1 MKLNYDGQEQINAN
15 YDAVWAFINNPEKVA
30 NCLPDVQKLEIT
42 GDKSFVAHVRVGVG
56 PVRGRF
62 KFDVE
67 LVPDEANNKMDVKLR
82 GGGLGTAI
90 DLTAGADIAQQE
102 GHTNLDWKG
111 EAIVRGPAATVGAR
125 VLDRKANELITHVF
139 SEVKRNVDAEQA

>member
-15 YDAVWAFINNPEKVA
+15 YAAVWDFINDPAKVA
-30 NCLPDVQKLEIT
+30 QCLPDVDKIDIT
-42 GDKSFVAHVRVGVG
+42 SDKSFTAQVKVGIG
-56 PVRGRF
+56 PVKGKF

-67 LVPDEANNKMDVKLR
+67 LEPQPENNKMLVKLR

-90 DLTAGADIAQQE
+90 DLQAGADIAE
-102 GHTNLDWKG
+102 TESHTNLDWQG

-125 VLDRKANELITHVF
+125 VLDRKARELITHVF
-139 SEVKRNVDAEQA
+139 AEVKRNVDAGA

>member
-1 MKLNYDGQEQINAN
+1 MKLDYDGQEQINAN
-15 YDAVWAFINNPEKVA
+15 YDAVWTFINDPEKVA
-30 NCLPDVQKLEIT
+30 KCLPDVQDLEIT
-42 GDKSFVAHVRVGVG
+42 SDKSFIAFVRVGVG

-67 LVPDEANNKMDVKLR
+67 LEPQPENNKMMVKLR

-90 DLTAGADIAQQE
+90 DLEAGADIAEQD
-102 GHTNLDWKG
+102 GHTSLDWKG

-125 VLDRKANELITHVF
+125 VLDRKARELITHVF